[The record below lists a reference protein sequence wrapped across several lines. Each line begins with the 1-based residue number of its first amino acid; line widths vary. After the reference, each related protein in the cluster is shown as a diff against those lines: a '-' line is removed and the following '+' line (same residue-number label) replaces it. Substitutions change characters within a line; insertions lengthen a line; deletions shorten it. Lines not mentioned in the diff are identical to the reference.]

1 MNWRRFIAPLA
12 AGVLALTV
20 SAQPADTAAPDE
32 VVLQPGKMGMV
43 VETLSPKQA
52 SQAGDASLKGARIT
66 QVTPGSPA
74 EKLGLRSGD
83 IIVQA
88 NGRPVVSHSEVAA
101 LMRDRLVGAATRL
114 QVRRGNDQ
122 RLLDLLVPAAPQPML
137 RIEAGMHNAPIRK
150 LALDAAGRW
159 LVTASEDKTAKVWDL
174 KTGRLALTLRPPVGD
189 DNEGKLAAVAM
200 SPDGARVAVAG
211 WTGMWGKTASAYVFD
226 RSSAKLLRQLSGLPG
241 KIEALAWSPDGQFLA
256 LAFAVG
262 VQVYR
267 TDRWSALP
275 VDASDAGPSAGL
287 LVGLDFDRRNRL
299 VSAGHDGQLR
309 LYAIGQDGVKLLAR
323 RAAPGGKQIQTAR
336 FSPDGSLIAV
346 GYADST
352 QVSILS
358 SGTLELSY
366 AADTQ
371 SVRNGDLRNVAW
383 SADGRTL
390 FAAGRYVSGSRQAI
404 RSWSDAGR
412 GQPRDVPVAE
422 NSILD
427 LQALPGGGVVY
438 GTAEPAWGVLS
449 APGTKTLGAASP
461 IADYRGAGQQL
472 QVSRDGHKVRFAFER
487 NGPLAADF
495 DAAVGVTATESASAD
510 VKVSPAMTEFSGM
523 VVSQWKNTA
532 APQLNALPLSLRA
545 GENSRSLAIA
555 PDGSNLVLGSD
566 WGWNK
571 FDASGKLLGRTL
583 TPGAT
588 WAINYSGDGR
598 YVIAAFADGTVRWF
612 NAGNGHERLAL
623 FAHSDRKRW
632 VAWTPSGFYAA
643 SAGGEELVGWH
654 INNGPDQAGDFYPAS
669 RFRARFYRPDV
680 IAKVLESGTDL
691 DALRLANQESG
702 RASTYVDIAQALPPM
717 IDPVSP
723 AEARV
728 SESAATLRFKLR
740 NVGDAPLQTLRV
752 RVNGGNAMDV
762 QSAALQ
768 RGGSGDEL
776 SLNLALP
783 EQDSTVEL
791 FAQNRN
797 GVSTPAIFKFYWQ
810 GTPPKKSRLPT
821 LHLLAIGVSD
831 YHDDSMSLEFPA
843 KDATDFVNALKA
855 QKDKLYGEVQ
865 VVTLTNAQA
874 TRQAVLD
881 NLALMKSRVKSNDV
895 GILFIA
901 GHGVNAKDGT
911 YYFVPYDFDRKKLD
925 SAAIASTG
933 VSYTA
938 IRSTLAE
945 IPGRAMLFIDTC
957 HAGNVMGKSDL
968 TGAINDL
975 TARENSV
982 VVFASST
989 QKEPS
994 QEDAAWNN
1002 GAFTKALVMGLQGGG
1017 DLDHDGKVMYTGLQY
1032 YLSRTVTKL
1041 TGNTQHPVVLPGGIE
1056 DFVVSIP

>member
-1 MNWRRFIAPLA
+1 
-12 AGVLALTV
+12 
-20 SAQPADTAAPDE
+20 
-32 VVLQPGKMGMV
+32 
-43 VETLSPKQA
+43 
-52 SQAGDASLKGARIT
+52 
-66 QVTPGSPA
+66 
-74 EKLGLRSGD
+74 
-83 IIVQA
+83 
-88 NGRPVVSHSEVAA
+88 
-101 LMRDRLVGAATRL
+101 
-114 QVRRGNDQ
+114 
-122 RLLDLLVPAAPQPML
+122 
-137 RIEAGMHNAPIRK
+137 
-150 LALDAAGRW
+150 
-159 LVTASEDKTAKVWDL
+159 
-174 KTGRLALTLRPPVGD
+174 
-189 DNEGKLAAVAM
+189 
-200 SPDGARVAVAG
+200 
-211 WTGMWGKTASAYVFD
+211 
-226 RSSAKLLRQLSGLPG
+226 
-241 KIEALAWSPDGQFLA
+241 
-256 LAFAVG
+256 
-262 VQVYR
+262 
-267 TDRWSALP
+267 
-275 VDASDAGPSAGL
+275 
-287 LVGLDFDRRNRL
+287 

-309 LYAIGQDGVKLLAR
+309 LYALGQDGLKLLVK
-323 RAAPGGKQIQTAR
+323 RAAPAGKQVQTAR
-336 FSPDGSLIAV
+336 FSPDGTLIAV

-352 QVSILS
+352 QVSVL
-358 SGTLELSY
+358 GAGNLELAY

-371 SVRNGDLRNVAW
+371 SVKNGDLRSVAW

-390 FAAGRYVSGSRQAI
+390 FAAGRYVSGSRLTI
-404 RSWSDAGR
+404 RSWTDAGR
-412 GQPRDVPVAE
+412 GQPRDMPVAE

-438 GTAEPAWGVLS
+438 GTAEPSWGALS
-449 APGTKTLGAASP
+449 AQGLKTLGATSP
-461 IADYRGAGQQL
+461 IADYRGTGQQL
-472 QVSRDGHKVRFAFER
+472 QVSRDGHRVRFAFER

-495 DAAVGVTATESASAD
+495 DAAVGLTATETASTD
-510 VKVSPAMTEFSGM
+510 GKVAPALTEFSGL
-523 VVSQWKNTA
+523 VVSNWKNTA
-532 APQLNALPLSLRA
+532 APQLNAVPLSLRP

-555 PDGSNLVLGSD
+555 PDGSSLVLGSD

-571 FDASGKLLGRTL
+571 FDARGKLMGRSV
-583 TPGAT
+583 TPGAA

-598 YVIAAFADGTVRWF
+598 YVVAAFADGTIRWF
-612 NAGNGHERLAL
+612 KASNGQEKLAL
-623 FAHSDRKRW
+623 FTHSDRLRW

-654 INNGPDQAGDFYPAS
+654 VNNGPDQAGDFYPAS

-680 IAKVLESGTDL
+680 LAKVLESGTDL
-691 DALRLANQESG
+691 EALRLANQESG
-702 RASTYVDIAQALPPM
+702 RASPYVEIAQALPPM

-723 AEARV
+723 VEARV
-728 SESAATLRFKLR
+728 SESTATLRFKLR
-740 NVGDAPLQTLRV
+740 NVGDAPLQSMRV
-752 RVNGGNAMDV
+752 RINAGSVQDV

-768 RGGSGDEL
+768 RGSGGEEL
-776 SLNLALP
+776 SLNIELP

-797 GVSTPAIFKFYWQ
+797 GVSTPATFRFYWQ
-810 GTPPKKSRLPT
+810 GAPQKKSRLPT

-831 YHDDSMSLEFPA
+831 YRDSSMSLEFPA
-843 KDATDFVNALKA
+843 KDARDFVDALKA
-855 QKDKLYGEVQ
+855 QRGKLYGDVQ
-865 VVTLTNAQA
+865 VVILTNAQA
-874 TRQAVLD
+874 SRQAVLE
-881 NLALMKSRVKSNDV
+881 NLALMKSRVKANDV

-901 GHGVNAKDGT
+901 GHGVNARDGT
-911 YYFVPYDFDRKKLD
+911 YYFVPYDFDRSKLD
-925 SAAIASTG
+925 TAAIESTG

-1056 DFVVSIP
+1056 DFIVAIP